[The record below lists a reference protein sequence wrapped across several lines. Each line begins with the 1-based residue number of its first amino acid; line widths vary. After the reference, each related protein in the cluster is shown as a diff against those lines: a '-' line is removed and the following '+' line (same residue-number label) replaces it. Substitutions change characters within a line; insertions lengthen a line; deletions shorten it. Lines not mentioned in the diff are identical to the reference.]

1 MKDMQREFLSTEM
14 QREPTREEQERIE
27 KQGLN
32 WKEWLVLSSSTR
44 ENLHIISKTT
54 GKERHLPWRK
64 ERK

>member
-1 MKDMQREFLSTEM
+1 M

-32 WKEWLVLSSSTR
+32 WKEWLVLASSTS